1 MIESTKIFRVIED
14 GELISSD
21 DYTSWEVEATLVST
35 RFIQNDSNDNL
46 GIELPAV
53 FYALEKITLDEIQLH
68 RSASAA
74 KKFDELFPV
83 NEMPE
88 FKEVQ
93 MMVRVKYENELELEK
108 LWRT

>member
-35 RFIQNDSNDNL
+35 RFIQNDSNEGL
-46 GIELPAV
+46 GIELPSV
-53 FYALEKITLDEIQLH
+53 FYALEKITLDQIQLH
-68 RSASAA
+68 RSASANESA
-74 KKFDELFPV
+74 IPV

-93 MMVRVKYENELELEK
+93 MMIRVKYENELELEK